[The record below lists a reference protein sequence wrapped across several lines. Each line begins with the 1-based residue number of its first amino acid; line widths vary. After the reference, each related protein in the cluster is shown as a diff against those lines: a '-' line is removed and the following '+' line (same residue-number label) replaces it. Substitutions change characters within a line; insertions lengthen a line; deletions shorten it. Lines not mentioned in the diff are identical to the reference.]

1 MILHLGVIDLPYA
14 EPAPAPKKIRAAGR
28 RPRPHKDHAKKYGAM
43 TTGDVAEIL
52 ESKYHIMENFW
63 QLHQADVAKDFEESM
78 SGAFESLVM
87 GGPITLDVHGS
98 ATSKIEDRFK
108 QMLSNKELDSLGYP
122 GIPTAAAE
130 AGVSH
135 RFKRAYKKRASR
147 PSFIDT
153 GLFQ

>member
-1 MILHLGVIDLPYA
+1 
-14 EPAPAPKKIRAAGR
+14 
-28 RPRPHKDHAKKYGAM
+28 M

-52 ESKYHIMENFW
+52 EAKYHVMELFW
-63 QLHQADVAKDFEESM
+63 ELHQADIARDFEGSM
-78 SGAFESLVM
+78 LGSFESLVM
-87 GGPITLDVHGS
+87 GGPITLDLHGT

-135 RFKRAYKKRASR
+135 RFKRAYKRRASR
-147 PSFIDT
+147 PSFVDT
-153 GLFQ
+153 GLFMSSFKAWVT